1 LFKKMELLQ
10 STHRGCAGNAQR
22 GLAVCLLMCSLLVC
36 AHAQTST
43 LTFKNNKATVKKIIH
58 PRRESDAQF
67 YLLKLRKGQMVDI
80 KVEANSQFLSREN
93 ECSVFFELY
102 DESGEMVFIG
112 DDMVGIDKWK
122 GEIEKTGNYK
132 IKVAMQCIE
141 GYTAN
146 QLRKKKP
153 TFTYSLI
160 VQMK

>member
-1 LFKKMELLQ
+1 MFKKMELLQ

-132 IKVAMQCIE
+132 IKVAIASDR
-141 GYTAN
+141 GFTAN
-146 QLRKKKP
+146 HRLKKKP
-153 TFTYSLI
+153 ASANASR
-160 VQMK
+160 VQLK